1 MSKISNVLT
10 MLEYLSSGRKYSI
23 SELSEKL
30 EVSPR
35 MIRVY
40 KDEIEKAG
48 IYIDTIKGPYG
59 GYVLN
64 QNINVING
72 IISDIIG
79 DNKLEGVI
87 INDKYIKLDG
97 LFLLR
102 NSIAPN
108 SIVKDLILEDG
119 YIVVNRNME
128 TNIKGIYACGDCTG
142 NPLQISKATG
152 EGLVAAQNAA
162 KYIDKLKE
170 MI

>member
-1 MSKISNVLT
+1 MSKVSNVLT

-64 QNINVING
+64 QNINVPKRFITPSSINV
-72 IISDIIG
+72 
-79 DNKLEGVI
+79 DNKEYYNLINRAIKEKRKCNMIYYSKDKKRTSKRI
-87 INDKYIKLDG
+87 IHPY
-97 LFLLR
+97 
-102 NSIAPN
+102 
-108 SIVKDLILEDG
+108 DLILLGSEWGMAAYCEKKQDVRHF
-119 YIVVNRNME
+119 YINR
-128 TNIKGIYACGDCTG
+128 IKKIEI
-142 NPLQISKATG
+142 L
-152 EGLVAAQNAA
+152 
-162 KYIDKLKE
+162 DKFYN
-170 MI
+170 

>member
-1 MSKISNVLT
+1 MNKKNL
-10 MLEYLSSGRKYSI
+10 
-23 SELSEKL
+23 
-30 EVSPR
+30 
-35 MIRVY
+35 
-40 KDEIEKAG
+40 
-48 IYIDTIKGPYG
+48 YIDFDG
-59 GYVLN
+59 
-64 QNINVING
+64 VILDTMTLILTEFKKHKFDTYEEEKNFF
-72 IISDIIG
+72 IQYPWE
-79 DNKLEGVI
+79 NI

>member
-64 QNINVING
+64 QNIAVPKRFITPNKIDIKNKEYFNLINKAIKEKIRCYIEYYSKDFKETSTRVIHP
-72 IISDIIG
+72 
-79 DNKLEGVI
+79 
-87 INDKYIKLDG
+87 Y
-97 LFLLR
+97 
-102 NSIAPN
+102 
-108 SIVKDLILEDG
+108 DLILLGNEWG
-119 YIVVNRNME
+119 IAAYCEKKEEIRHFYINR
-128 TNIKGIYACGDCTG
+128 IKEI
-142 NPLQISKATG
+142 
-152 EGLVAAQNAA
+152 
-162 KYIDKLKE
+162 KLLE
-170 MI
+170 NFNN